1 MKILQQ
7 IIYDSL
13 SKWRETTPFD
23 INLEIMD
30 WDTTVQLITG
40 NNSYSALLI
49 RMQSFLLSSV
59 PLLTLDRKV
68 LVYDL

>member
-49 RMQSFLLSSV
+49 RMESFLLSSV

-68 LVYDL
+68 LMYDL

>member
-49 RMQSFLLSSV
+49 RMESFLLSSV